1 MSRFPKVIERT
12 HIEKGE
18 GNDNKKGE
26 VFQANRKNQGN
37 DGSGGDGCIDALQS
51 HQYPHRPIYPT
62 DVFRLFPVIIPK
74 TGEPFHIMAKNVERF
89 LKEESC
95 IQKTFIYDEFLRNA
109 EEFIAEVFRSEG
121 LASAR
126 IGIEEDVLVLFTMEN
141 LKRLMPGMTLAR
153 ASNMLLQARDI
164 KDDDEIDLI
173 QHAIDVTI
181 IGMETAFREIR
192 PGRTEREVAAI
203 CEYEMRK
210 AGAEWFIEESQVLS
224 GERSKL
230 VRARSSDNVI
240 KQGDLILMDMA
251 AVVNS
256 YGSDISRTVV
266 VGKATAKQKE
276 FAKMMLDVF
285 DTTLAYIKPG
295 IMAWEVDKFVRAA
308 FTKFGYGPENQAHLI
323 GHGFGLD
330 FHENPILKPG
340 SKAEIK
346 PGMVFALEPA
356 VSDPN
361 FGTMRFEDDILV
373 TETGTR
379 VLSSKLPRKLIEL

>member
-1 MSRFPKVIERT
+1 MSTKKERCSKRIER
-12 HIEKGE
+12 IRGMMAQE
-18 GNDNKKGE
+18 GM
-26 VFQANRKNQGN
+26 
-37 DGSGGDGCIDALQS
+37 DALMLFS
-51 HQYPHRPIYPT
+51 PINMFYYSGYYPHRPIYPT

-74 TGEPFHIMAKNVERF
+74 TGEPFHIMAKNVARF
-89 LKEESC
+89 LKEESW
-95 IQKTFIYDEFLRNA
+95 IQKTFGYDEFLRNA
-109 EEFIAEVFRSEG
+109 EEFIAEIFRAEG
-121 LASAR
+121 LASAK
-126 IGIEEDVLVLFTMEN
+126 IGIEEDVLVLFTMKN
-141 LKRLMPGMTLAR
+141 LKRLMPGITLAR
-153 ASNMLLQARDI
+153 ASNTLLQARDI
-164 KDDDEIDLI
+164 KDNDEIELI

-192 PGRTEREVAAI
+192 PGRTEREVVAI
-203 CEYEMRK
+203 SEYEMRK

-230 VRARSSDNVI
+230 VRARSSDNKI
-240 KQGDLILMDMA
+240 KKGDLILMDMA
-251 AVVNS
+251 AVCNS

-266 VGKATAKQKE
+266 VGKATPKQKE
-276 FAKMMLDVF
+276 FAAMMLDVF
-285 DTTLAYIKPG
+285 DATLNFIKPG
-295 IMAWEVDKFVRAA
+295 ILAWEVDKFVREA

-379 VLSSKLPRKLIEL
+379 VLSAKLPRELIEL

>member
-1 MSRFPKVIERT
+1 MFYY
-12 HIEKGE
+12 
-18 GNDNKKGE
+18 
-26 VFQANRKNQGN
+26 
-37 DGSGGDGCIDALQS
+37 SGY
-51 HQYPHRPIYPT
+51 YPHRPIYPT
-62 DVFRLFPVIIPK
+62 DVFRLFPLIVPK
-74 TGEPFHIMAKNVERF
+74 TGEPFHIAAKNVVRF
-89 LKEESC
+89 LKEESW
-95 IQKTFIYDEFLRNA
+95 IQKRFVYDEFLRNA
-109 EEFIAEVFRSEG
+109 EEFIAEILRAEG
-121 LASAR
+121 LSSGK

-141 LKRLMPGMTLAR
+141 LKRLLPGITLAR

-164 KDDDEIDLI
+164 KDETEIELI
-173 QHAIDVTI
+173 QGAIDVTI
-181 IGMETAFREIR
+181 IGYETAFREIK
-192 PGRTEREVAAI
+192 PGRTEQEIAAV

-210 AGAEWFIEESQVLS
+210 AGAEGFIEESQVLS

-230 VRARSSDNVI
+230 VRARSSDNII

-266 VGKATAKQKE
+266 VGKATPKQKE

-285 DTTLAYIKPG
+285 DKTLAYIKPG
-295 IMAWEVDKFVRAA
+295 IMAWEVDTFVREA

-356 VSDPN
+356 VSDPE
-361 FGTMRFEDDILV
+361 FGTMRFEDNVLV

-379 VLSSKLPRKLIEL
+379 VLSSKLPRELIEL

>member
-1 MSRFPKVIERT
+1 MTKKERCST
-12 HIEKGE
+12 RIEKIRATMAQE
-18 GNDNKKGE
+18 GM
-26 VFQANRKNQGN
+26 
-37 DGSGGDGCIDALQS
+37 DALMLFS
-51 HQYPHRPIYPT
+51 PIHMFYYSGYYPHRPIYPT
-62 DVFRLFPVIIPK
+62 DVFRLFPLIIPK
-74 TGEPFHIMAKNVERF
+74 NGEPFHIVAKNVVRF
-89 LKEESC
+89 LEEESW
-95 IQKTFIYDEFLRNA
+95 IQKRFVYDEFLRNA
-109 EEFIAEVFRSEG
+109 EEFIAEVLRDERLST
-121 LASAR
+121 AK
-126 IGIEEDVLVLFTMEN
+126 IGIEEDVLVLYTMEN
-141 LKRLMPGMTLAR
+141 LKRLLPDITLAR

-164 KDDDEIDLI
+164 KDETEIDLI
-173 QHAIDVTI
+173 QGAIDVTI
-181 IGMETAFREIR
+181 IGYETAFREIR
-192 PGRTEREVAAI
+192 PGRTEKEVAAI
-203 CEYEMRK
+203 CEYEMMK

-251 AVVNS
+251 AVVNA

-266 VGKATAKQKE
+266 VGKATPKQKE

-285 DTTLAYIKPG
+285 DATLAYIKPG
-295 IMAWEVDKFVRAA
+295 IMAWEVDKFVREA
-308 FTKFGYGPENQAHLI
+308 FTKFGYGPENQSHLI

-340 SKAEIK
+340 SKTEFK

-361 FGTMRFEDDILV
+361 FGTMRFEDNVLV

-379 VLSSKLPRKLIEL
+379 VLSAKLPRELIEL

>member
-1 MSRFPKVIERT
+1 MKKKELCTKR
-12 HIEKGE
+12 IEKIRAVMAQE
-18 GNDNKKGE
+18 GM
-26 VFQANRKNQGN
+26 
-37 DGSGGDGCIDALQS
+37 DALMLFNPIHMFYYS
-51 HQYPHRPIYPT
+51 GYYPHRPIYPT
-62 DVFRLFPVIIPK
+62 DVFRLFPLIIPK
-74 TGEPFHIMAKNVERF
+74 TGEPFHIVAKNVVRF
-89 LKEESC
+89 LKVESW
-95 IQKTFIYDEFLRNA
+95 IQKTFVFDEFLRNA
-109 EEFIAEVFRSEG
+109 EEFIAEVLRGEG
-121 LASAR
+121 LSSAK

-141 LKRLMPGMTLAR
+141 LKRLLPDITLAH

-164 KDDDEIDLI
+164 KDKTEIELI
-173 QHAIDVTI
+173 QGAIDVTI
-181 IGMETAFREIR
+181 IGYETAFREIK
-192 PGRTEREVAAI
+192 PGRTEREVAAV

-266 VGKATAKQKE
+266 VGRATPRQKD

-285 DTTLAYIKPG
+285 DATLAYIKPG
-295 IMAWEVDKFVRAA
+295 IMAWEVDRFVRAA
-308 FTKFGYGPENQAHLI
+308 FTKFGYGPECQAHLI

-356 VSDPN
+356 VSDPE
-361 FGTMRFEDDILV
+361 FGTMRFEDNVLV

-379 VLSSKLPRKLIEL
+379 VLSSKLPRELIEL

>member
-1 MSRFPKVIERT
+1 MSTKKERCSKR
-12 HIEKGE
+12 IEKIREMMAQE
-18 GNDNKKGE
+18 GM
-26 VFQANRKNQGN
+26 
-37 DGSGGDGCIDALQS
+37 DALILFS
-51 HQYPHRPIYPT
+51 PINMFYYSGYYPHRPIYPT
-62 DVFRLFPVIIPK
+62 DVFRLFPVIIPR
-74 TGEPFHIMAKNVERF
+74 TGEPFHIMARNVERMI
-89 LKEESC
+89 KEESW
-95 IQKTFIYDEFLRNA
+95 IPKQLVYDEFLIKNA
-109 EEFIAEVFRSEG
+109 EEFIAEVLRKEG

-141 LKRLMPGMTLAR
+141 LKRLMPGVTLAR

-164 KDDDEIDLI
+164 KDDDEIELI
-173 QHAIDVTI
+173 QGAIDVTI
-181 IGMETAFREIR
+181 IGYETAFREIR
-192 PGRTEREVAAI
+192 PGRTEREIAAL

-266 VGKATAKQKE
+266 VGKATPKQKE

-285 DTTLAYIKPG
+285 DATLAYIKPG
-295 IMAWEVDKFVRAA
+295 IMAWEVDKFVREA

-340 SKAEIK
+340 SKAEIR

-356 VSDPN
+356 VSDPE
-361 FGTMRFEDDILV
+361 FGTMRFEDNVLV
-373 TETGTR
+373 TETGTK
-379 VLSSKLPRKLIEL
+379 VLSAKLPRELIEL

>member
-1 MSRFPKVIERT
+1 MATKKEICSKRIER
-12 HIEKGE
+12 IKRMMAQE
-18 GNDNKKGE
+18 GM
-26 VFQANRKNQGN
+26 
-37 DGSGGDGCIDALQS
+37 DALMLFS
-51 HQYPHRPIYPT
+51 PINMFYYSGYYPHRPIYPT

-74 TGEPFHIMAKNVERF
+74 TGEPFHIAAKNVVRY
-89 LKEESC
+89 LKEESW
-95 IQKTFIYDEFLRNA
+95 IPKTFVYDEFLRNA
-109 EEFIAEVFRSEG
+109 EEFIAEVLRGEG
-121 LASAR
+121 LSAAT

-141 LKRLMPGMTLAR
+141 LKRLLPGITLAR
-153 ASNMLLQARDI
+153 ASSKLLQARDI
-164 KDDDEIDLI
+164 KDDAEIKLI

-192 PGRTEREVAAI
+192 PDRTEKEIAAI

-230 VRARSSDNVI
+230 VRARSSDNKI
-240 KQGDLILMDMA
+240 KKGDLILMDMA
-251 AVVNS
+251 AVCNS

-266 VGKATAKQKE
+266 VGKATPKQKE
-276 FAKMMLDVF
+276 FAKMMLEVF
-285 DTTLAYIKPG
+285 DATLHFIKPG
-295 IMAWEVDKFVRAA
+295 IMAQEVDKFVRDA

-340 SKAEIK
+340 SKAEFR

-356 VSDPN
+356 VSDPD
-361 FGTMRFEDDILV
+361 FGTMRFEDDVLV

-379 VLSSKLPRKLIEL
+379 VLSSKLPRELIEL

>member
-1 MSRFPKVIERT
+1 MTKKELCSKR
-12 HIEKGE
+12 IEKIRATMARE
-18 GNDNKKGE
+18 GM
-26 VFQANRKNQGN
+26 
-37 DGSGGDGCIDALQS
+37 DALMLFS
-51 HQYPHRPIYPT
+51 PIHMFYYSGYYPHRPIYPT
-62 DVFRLFPVIIPK
+62 DVFRLFPLIIPK
-74 TGEPFHIMAKNVERF
+74 TGEPFHIAAKNVVRF
-89 LKEESC
+89 LKEESW
-95 IQKTFIYDEFLRNA
+95 IQKRFVYDEFLRNA
-109 EEFIAEVFRSEG
+109 EEFIAEVLRGEG
-121 LASAR
+121 LSSGKL
-126 IGIEEDVLVLFTMEN
+126 GIEEDVLVLFTIEN
-141 LKRLMPGMTLAR
+141 LKRLLPSITLVR

-164 KDDDEIDLI
+164 KDETEIDLI
-173 QHAIDVTI
+173 QSAIDVTI
-181 IGMETAFREIR
+181 IGYETAFQEIR
-192 PGRTEREVAAI
+192 PGRTEKEVAAI

-256 YGSDISRTVV
+256 YGSDISRTIV
-266 VGKATAKQKE
+266 VGKATPKQKE
-276 FAKMMLDVF
+276 FAKMMLEVF
-285 DTTLAYIKPG
+285 DATLAYIKPG

-340 SKAEIK
+340 SKVEIR

-356 VSDPN
+356 VSDPE
-361 FGTMRFEDDILV
+361 FGTMRFEDNVLV

-379 VLSSKLPRKLIEL
+379 VLSSKLPRELIEL

>member
-1 MSRFPKVIERT
+1 MATKQERCSKR
-12 HIEKGE
+12 IEKIREKMAQE
-18 GNDNKKGE
+18 GM
-26 VFQANRKNQGN
+26 
-37 DGSGGDGCIDALQS
+37 DALMLFS
-51 HQYPHRPIYPT
+51 PINMFYYSGYYPHRPIYPT

-89 LKEESC
+89 LMEESW
-95 IQKTFIYDEFLRNA
+95 IPKRFVYDEFMRNA
-109 EEFIAEVFRSEG
+109 EEFIAEVFRNEG
-121 LASAR
+121 LASAK

-141 LKRLMPGMTLAR
+141 LKRLLPGITLAR
-153 ASNMLLQARDI
+153 ASNILLQARDI
-164 KDDDEIDLI
+164 KDEDEIALI
-173 QHAIDVTI
+173 QGAIDVTI
-181 IGMETAFREIR
+181 IGYETAFREIK
-192 PGRTEREVAAI
+192 PGRTEREVAAM

-266 VGKATAKQKE
+266 VGKATPKQKE
-276 FAKMMLDVF
+276 FAKMMLGVF
-285 DTTLAYIKPG
+285 DATLAYIKPG
-295 IMAWEVDKFVRAA
+295 IFAWEVDRFVREA
-308 FTKFGYGPENQAHLI
+308 FQKHGYGPECQAHLI

-340 SKAEIK
+340 SKVEIR

-356 VSDPN
+356 VSDPE
-361 FGTMRFEDDILV
+361 FGTMRFEDNLLV
-373 TETGTR
+373 TETGTK
-379 VLSSKLPRKLIEL
+379 VLSSKLPRELIEL